1 MINVRRVI
9 QIVCLLPALVVCFF
23 FSHSPAHA
31 DDIYAA
37 SFYNNIIYKYTS
49 SGQQSVFV
57 NSGLDGPD
65 GLAFD
70 RSGNLYV
77 ANWGYSTFNLF
88 SGGSIDKIDSSGHL
102 TIFASGLAVPDGLA
116 FDSSGNLYAA
126 MNETGTIMK
135 YDPSGQGTVFA
146 SGLSFPYKMAF
157 DNSGNLYVA
166 DAGENSIMKFDP
178 DGNESVFVSGITY
191 PRGVALD
198 SNGNV
203 YVSDNNRHIWKFDPS
218 GHGSLFATDLFAPM
232 GLAFDSSGNLYLAS
246 SGDSTIVKFD
256 PSGQQSVF
264 ANSGLDS
271 PQAVAVRSIP
281 EPATWT
287 LLVLGV
293 CVLFGNRRFHRR
305 SS

>member
-1 MINVRRVI
+1 MRRVI
-9 QIVCLLPALVVCFF
+9 QIVCLLPALGVCFF
-23 FSHSPAHA
+23 LTESPVHA

-37 SFYNNIIYKYTS
+37 SFYNNTIYRYTS

-70 RSGNLYV
+70 SSGNLYV
-77 ANWGYSTFNLF
+77 ANWGYSTFDIF

-102 TIFASGLAVPDGLA
+102 TVFASGLAIPDGLA

-126 MNETGTIMK
+126 MNTTGTIMK
-135 YDPSGQGTVFA
+135 YDPSGNGTVFA

-157 DNSGNLYVA
+157 DNNGNLYVV
-166 DAGENSIMKFDP
+166 DAGDNSIVKFDP
-178 DGNESVFVSGITY
+178 DGNESVFASGITY

-218 GHGSLFATDLFAPM
+218 GQGSLFATDLYAPM
-232 GLAFDSSGNLYLAS
+232 GLAFDSSGNLFLAS
-246 SGDSTIVKFD
+246 SGDNTIVKFD

-271 PQAVAVRSIP
+271 PQAVAVQSVP
-281 EPATWT
+281 EPATWI
-287 LLVLGV
+287 LLALGIIAF
-293 CVLFGNRRFHRR
+293 LGNHRLRRH
-305 SS
+305 SA